1 MNFSP
6 FGSHFPG
13 IHQFVSNASTQDN
26 TNRYHT
32 VNANTNHF
40 NQNQILSKF
49 RNDEAAATNVKYS
62 NSHHSSVSTTQYG
75 TVSYSQPTE
84 AKEQK
89 MVATTT
95 AAYQSQNKDSISQ
108 IQHSDLTQDLT
119 ALLQQTETKRGT
131 WTSFFWIYE
140 FDLTLSSFHLSIY
153 FSFTKC

>member
-6 FGSHFPG
+6 FGTHFPG
-13 IHQFVSNASTQDN
+13 IHQFVSSATTQDN

-32 VNANTNHF
+32 VNTNANHF

-49 RNDEAAATNVKYS
+49 RNDEATTSNLKYS
-62 NSHHSSVSTTQYG
+62 NNHHSVSTSQYG

-89 MVATTT
+89 MVSTSASG
-95 AAYQSQNKDSISQ
+95 YQSLSQSKDSISQ

-119 ALLQQTETKRGT
+119 AFLQQTETKRGI
-131 WTSFFWIYE
+131 SKSKSV
-140 FDLTLSSFHLSIY
+140 L
-153 FSFTKC
+153 